1 MDSLKHS
8 TGALAA
14 RAAQLRRTLLTVV
27 RAATLLVAVS
37 ATAKADA
44 FLSLQNG
51 AITKSCDNSTAAGV
65 AACLANGFNTVLGGS
80 AIGFAGLV
88 GGYSVFDLA
97 LVSNAPGNPAMAF
110 ATDTKTAISNISA
123 GATALTVLFAVNN
136 FALPAGSPLTASAS
150 QSGTFAGALAG
161 SSQNFTAWANA
172 LNTLGAGPGNGTVV
186 TTPLCIAA
194 ADAPPAQACSQQSNP
209 VLFTRT
215 GNFALNGREIIN
227 LSQGGIANFTGAIV
241 VTPAPTTVPEPGS
254 IVLVATGLFG
264 LVGGRRVFRRKA

>member
-1 MDSLKHS
+1 MDSLKRS
-8 TGALAA
+8 TAALAA
-14 RAAQLRRTLLTVV
+14 AAAQMKRTLVTVLGS
-27 RAATLLVAVS
+27 ATLLVAVS
-37 ATAKADA
+37 PAAKADA

-51 AITKSCDNSTAAGV
+51 VITKSCDNSTAVGVSACQAAG
-65 AACLANGFNTVLGGS
+65 FTTVLGGNS
-80 AIGFAGLV
+80 IGFLGTV
-88 GGYSVFDLA
+88 GGYSVADLS
-97 LVSNAPGNPAMAF
+97 LVSNSPGNSALAF
-110 ATDTKTAISNISA
+110 ATDTKSVVANISA

-136 FALPAGSPLTASAS
+136 FALPAGSQLTASAS
-150 QSGTFAGALAG
+150 QSGTFAAATVG

-186 TTPLCIAA
+186 TTPLCVPA

-209 VLFTRT
+209 VPFTRT

-227 LSQGGIANFTGAIV
+227 VSGSSSARFTGTIV
-241 VTPAPTTVPEPGS
+241 ATPPTAVPEPGS

>member
-1 MDSLKHS
+1 MDSLNRS
-8 TGALAA
+8 TAALTAVAA
-14 RAAQLRRTLLTVV
+14 RMKSMRVAVLASAA
-27 RAATLLVAVS
+27 LLVAIS
-37 ATAKADA
+37 PTAKADA

-65 AACLANGFNTVLGGS
+65 AACLASGFTTVLGGS
-80 AIGFAGLV
+80 SIGFFGTV
-88 GGYSVFDLA
+88 GGYSVTDLA
-97 LVSNAPGNPAMAF
+97 LTSNSPGNPALAF
-110 ATDTKTAISNISA
+110 ATDTKTAVANISA

-136 FALPAGSPLTASAS
+136 FALPAGGTLIGSAS
-150 QSGTFAGALAG
+150 QSATFAAATAG

-186 TTPLCIAA
+186 TTPLCVDP
-194 ADAPPAQACSQQSNP
+194 ADAPPAQACSTQSSP
-209 VLFTRT
+209 VPFTRN

-227 LSQGGIANFTGAIV
+227 LNQGGVANFTGAIV
-241 VTPAPTTVPEPGS
+241 ATPTTTPEPGS